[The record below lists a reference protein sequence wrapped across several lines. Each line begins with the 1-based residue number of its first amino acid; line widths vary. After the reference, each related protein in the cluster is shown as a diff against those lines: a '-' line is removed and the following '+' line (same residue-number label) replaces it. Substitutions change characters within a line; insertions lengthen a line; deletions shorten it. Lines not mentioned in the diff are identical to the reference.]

1 MDKLCKGKFQ
11 DNMRFLQW
19 LYNYANKSGP
29 VKVKVYKGYER
40 RMEALVKQR
49 GKLKKYFNPYIKCN

>member
-1 MDKLCKGKFQ
+1 
-11 DNMRFLQW
+11 MRFLQW

-40 RMEALVKQR
+40 RMEALCKQR
-49 GKLKKYFNPYIKCN
+49 GKLKMHFNRINKRNYF